1 MAITDKEQGVWILN
15 EVYAKQN
22 EGTIWEYDGSQEL
35 MMVGD
40 DQYGRLGLNG
50 MGSVTH
56 PATKYSSPT
65 QVGGDDWYEGAF
77 ARGGQ
82 TAAMGQKTDGS
93 VYSWGC
99 MSPWGCGGRNVP
111 NADSYSRSSPVQ
123 IFSGPG
129 TVGSL
134 SSNGYHN
141 AFYRKS
147 NGELWVWGANSPHG
161 QLGLNSKTNY
171 SSPVQLGTDTTW
183 SNNIWSGGYAS
194 MAVKTDGTLWTWG
207 ANAPSDFAGVLGQGN
222 KTDYSSPKQVGTDST
237 WATGRYQG
245 CAGTAVMACVKTD
258 GTLWTWGQN
267 PNGVLGHNNGTA
279 YSSPRQIPG
288 TTWNKV
294 AIATFGNAQAIK
306 TDGTLW
312 AWGSNTYGQLGHNN
326 RTTYS
331 SPKQVGTDTDWD
343 NVFVMGPYSSKYSA
357 AIKTDKT
364 LWTYGWQGQGDV
376 GTLGQND
383 TVKYSSPTQIPGTWL
398 NASIGDYFAGYI
410 TDK

>member
-65 QVGGDDWYEGAF
+65 QVGGTDWYEGAF

-93 VYSWGC
+93 VYSWGS

-194 MAVKTDGTLWTWG
+194 MAVKTDGTLWT
-207 ANAPSDFAGVLGQGN
+207 
-222 KTDYSSPKQVGTDST
+222 
-237 WATGRYQG
+237 
-245 CAGTAVMACVKTD
+245 
-258 GTLWTWGQN
+258 
-267 PNGVLGHNNGTA
+267 
-279 YSSPRQIPG
+279 
-288 TTWNKV
+288 
-294 AIATFGNAQAIK
+294 
-306 TDGTLW
+306 
-312 AWGSNTYGQLGHNN
+312 
-326 RTTYS
+326 
-331 SPKQVGTDTDWD
+331 
-343 NVFVMGPYSSKYSA
+343 
-357 AIKTDKT
+357 
-364 LWTYGWQGQGDV
+364 
-376 GTLGQND
+376 
-383 TVKYSSPTQIPGTWL
+383 
-398 NASIGDYFAGYI
+398 
-410 TDK
+410 